1 MAWQWIYIVIA
12 SGRFRENNYVDD
24 NTRILTTQKWSLSN
38 TPYAFYHVPITWTN
52 KQTGTVGRPYKC
64 NRTKPNASG
73 QTERFTVRVL
83 AGDIFFLVT
92 ASPWEIFISFT
103 PCLGTC
109 YLSSSN
115 LSFKIKRN
123 CKTRSVKKIKPMT
136 ETFFRTVIKAGEKLK
151 FILTKSLYASRMIH
165 HEVLTGIKIQP
176 NTTVS
181 LFAVHTNLMMLTNF
195 NCFQINTTLVSFLPN
210 SLIPMFFR

>member
-1 MAWQWIYIVIA
+1 MIA
-12 SGRFRENNYVDD
+12 SGRFRGNNCADD
-24 NTRILTTQKWSLSN
+24 NIRILTTQKWSLSN
-38 TPYAFYHVPITWTN
+38 TLYAFYHVPITWTN
-52 KQTGTVGRPYKC
+52 KQTSTVGRPYKC

-73 QTERFTVRVL
+73 QTERFTVRVP
-83 AGDIFFLVT
+83 AGDIFFLAT

-109 YLSSSN
+109 YLQVRTFQ
-115 LSFKIKRN
+115 LKRN

-165 HEVLTGIKIQP
+165 HEVLIGIKIQP
-176 NTTVS
+176 NRTVS

-210 SLIPMFFR
+210 SLIRMFFR